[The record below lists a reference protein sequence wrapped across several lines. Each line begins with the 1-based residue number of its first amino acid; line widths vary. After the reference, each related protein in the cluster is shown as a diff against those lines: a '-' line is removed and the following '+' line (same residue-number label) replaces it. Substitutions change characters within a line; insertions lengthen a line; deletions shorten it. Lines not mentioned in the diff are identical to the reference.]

1 MATNLNEMLAKRP
14 VDQSNVD
21 AHKARMLDQVRAYR
35 LQELRESLDLTQT
48 QVADRLGVRQNRVSD
63 IERGD
68 LNRIRLDTLRRYVEA
83 VGGSLRVEVELGDD
97 RIQIA

>member
-1 MATNLNEMLAKRP
+1 MGTSLDDMLARRP
-14 VDQSNVD
+14 VDQRNVD
-21 AHKARMLDQVRAYR
+21 AHKARMLDRMRAYR
-35 LQELRESLDLTQT
+35 LQELRESLALTQD
-48 QVADRLGVRQNRVSD
+48 QVAERLGVRQNRVSD

-68 LNRIRLDTLRRYVEA
+68 LARVQLDTLRRYVEA